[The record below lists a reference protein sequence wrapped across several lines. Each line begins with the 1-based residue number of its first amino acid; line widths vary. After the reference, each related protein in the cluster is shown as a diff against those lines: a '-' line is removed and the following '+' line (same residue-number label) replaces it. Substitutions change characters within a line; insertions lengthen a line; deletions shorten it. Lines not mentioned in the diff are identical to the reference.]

1 MGTMHRFKGLEFQRV
16 FLTSVGDGRVPH
28 QRIEQYRVTNP
39 DRYRQEERRA
49 RSLVPTRCR

>member
-1 MGTMHRFKGLEFQRV
+1 MHRFKGLEFQRV